1 MSTATA
7 QKKPVVTDWHPA
19 DIVAALRKKG
29 WSLQQL
35 ALFHGYAS
43 RTSLAKALAQPYPK
57 AEQIIA
63 EALAVEA
70 REIWP
75 TRYNTDGTTNRT
87 RGMKP
92 MRPEHIRIVS
102 KATTTGRG
110 GNPQHRRGQ

>member
-7 QKKPVVTDWHPA
+7 QKKPVVKDWHSA
-19 DIVAALRKKG
+19 DIIAALRKKN

-35 ALFHGYAS
+35 ALFHGYKG
-43 RTSLAKALAQPYPK
+43 RTSLSKALVEPYPK

-63 EALAVEA
+63 EALGIEA

-75 TRYNTDGTTNRT
+75 TRYNTDGTSNRT

-92 MRPEHIRIVS
+92 MRPAHIRIVP
-102 KATTTGRG
+102 KATTAAHG
-110 GNPQHRRGQ
+110 GNPQKQRGA

>member
-7 QKKPVVTDWHPA
+7 QKKPVLVDWHAA

-35 ALFHGYAS
+35 ALFHRYAS

-63 EALAVEA
+63 EVLGIAP

-75 TRYNTDGTTNRT
+75 TRYNVDGTPNRT

-92 MRPEHIRIVS
+92 MRPQHIRIVS
-102 KATTTGRG
+102 K
-110 GNPQHRRGQ
+110 

>member
-1 MSTATA
+1 MSTSTA
-7 QKKPVVTDWHPA
+7 QKKPVVIDWHAA

-57 AEQIIA
+57 AEQLIA
-63 EALAVEA
+63 EALGIKPQV
-70 REIWP
+70 IWP
-75 TRYNTDGTTNRT
+75 TRYNADGTSNRA

-102 KATTTGRG
+102 KATTVARS
-110 GNPQHRRGQ
+110 GNPQNSTAR

>member
-7 QKKPVVTDWHPA
+7 QKKPVVIDWHAA
-19 DIVAALRKKG
+19 DVVAALRKKG

-43 RTSLAKALAQPYPK
+43 RTSLAKALATPYPK

-63 EALAVEA
+63 EALGIQP

-75 TRYNTDGTTNRT
+75 TRYNADGTTNRT

-110 GNPQHRRGQ
+110 GNPQNRHGQ